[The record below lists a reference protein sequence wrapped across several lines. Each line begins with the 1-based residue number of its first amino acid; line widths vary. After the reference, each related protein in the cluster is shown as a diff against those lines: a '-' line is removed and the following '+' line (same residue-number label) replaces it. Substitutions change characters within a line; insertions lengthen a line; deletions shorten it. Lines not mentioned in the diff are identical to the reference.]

1 MRLFTVVAALA
12 VIVLCSPGEPVG
24 GSELEDDPLCPA
36 PIRFYNRACL
46 DVEGVVGAGK
56 VFTLHGRHEP
66 TLPANVVLNWDAGQV
81 LAYWSDPKIVL
92 SAPVGEQS
100 TIATLSFS
108 SIHGLQKDNAYTNIW
123 AILRDENNNVVT
135 EVGTV
140 YLLGVRLSCGV
151 LRGGPWEQEIKGTK
165 IVERT
170 RYIDLVFPGV
180 ATGGHC

>member
-1 MRLFTVVAALA
+1 MRLLTVIIATVA
-12 VIVLCSPGEPVG
+12 VVLCSSWEPVRG
-24 GSELEDDPLCPA
+24 GELEDDSLCPA

-46 DVEGVVGAGK
+46 DVEGVVGAGN
-56 VFTLHGRHEP
+56 RHEP
-66 TLPANVVLNWDAGQV
+66 TLPANVILNWDAGQV

-108 SIHGLQKDNAYTNIW
+108 SIHGLQKDNSYTNIW
-123 AILRDENNNVVT
+123 AILRDENNNVVA

-140 YLLGVRLSCGV
+140 YLLGVQLSCGV
-151 LRGGPWEQEIKGTK
+151 LRGGPWKQEIKGTK

-170 RYIDLVFPGV
+170 RYIDLVFSGA